1 MSDVAVTFGAKDEGL
16 ASAFKK
22 VGDQTNSLSSN
33 FKKLLIP
40 LAALGGAFL
49 AIRKMATD
57 FQAAIDM
64 GGRLR
69 ELSLQTDESAGNL
82 MILQRA
88 FQNAGAGAENVG
100 TTLARMNRFI
110 AEANNGGTKQVEVM
124 GKLGL
129 TMADLAGKT
138 PTEQLKLLAERVSGL
153 QNPSDRAA
161 VSMDLFGRS
170 GAELIPLFR
179 AMGVELENAQ
189 RQLGSAPAVADKAAA
204 MFNTLGNNLKAVSE
218 KSKEFAFGLL
228 SELLPNLV
236 AVTDRLA
243 TIDAAGLGAKFSEYA
258 KRTLDWASNTFKLG
272 DALEKVE
279 LAFKA
284 ITSGEIGDGLS
295 LVFMTARD
303 TALNA
308 INQVWAAASA
318 TIDTIRQSLSNLLAF
333 DGPVF
338 KVASNAITLLGKN
351 IELALSKAF
360 LAAIPNIK
368 LFGTAIEGL
377 EANIA
382 ALPYEITAF
391 EMKLGTSTKAAVEAV
406 GDELKAAPERFRES
420 YERNI
425 ENPLFEM
432 EKRMEQTANHA
443 AKIHQNL
450 EEAAGAVGEINK
462 FGLLQGP
469 PMAPQTEARSDVL
482 VGPPTPS
489 GRPTVE
495 RERQMTARER
505 GLIAGQQGRAQRL
518 EQRGF
523 FSAADRAREQSDRI
537 LQRARETEATRDLQ
551 REFGLRGGALMSAE
565 EIARREGKVSSF
577 DQDALAQR
585 TKEIQDEIKRRA
597 GQGDGTDG
605 PEVKSRF
612 KKEEDKRSLL
622 EVTVEKIEKILE
634 KIEPK
639 LPTSALTA

>member
-1 MSDVAVTFGAKDEGL
+1 
-16 ASAFKK
+16 
-22 VGDQTNSLSSN
+22 
-33 FKKLLIP
+33 
-40 LAALGGAFL
+40 
-49 AIRKMATD
+49 
-57 FQAAIDM
+57 M

-204 MFNTLGNNLKAVSE
+204 MFNTLGNNLKAVRE

-295 LVFMTARD
+295 LVLMTARD

-338 KVASNAITLLGKN
+338 KVASNAITLLGKK
-351 IELALSKAF
+351 IELEVSKAF
-360 LAAIPNIK
+360 LGAIPNIK

-432 EKRMEQTANHA
+432 EKRMAQTADHA

-450 EEAAGAVGEINK
+450 EEAADAMTGIADAAPTLGDAGPKAPSVADIAESIAGAGKGVG
-462 FGLLQGP
+462 G
-469 PMAPQTEARSDVL
+469 ATR
-482 VGPPTPS
+482 T
-489 GRPTVE
+489 TTE

-505 GLIAGQQGRAQRL
+505 ALIAGKQGEAQRL

-523 FSAADRAREQSDRI
+523 FAAADRARAQSDRI
-537 LQRARETEATRDLQ
+537 LQRSRESEARRDVQEAFGLQ
-551 REFGLRGGALMSAE
+551 RGSLMSSE
-565 EIARREGKVSSF
+565 EIARREGKVPSF
-577 DQDALAQR
+577 DQEALAQR

-597 GQGDGTDG
+597 GQGDGTTAQGDTT
-605 PEVKSRF
+605 STS
-612 KKEEDKRSLL
+612 KKEERKSLL

-639 LPTSALTA
+639 LPTAALA